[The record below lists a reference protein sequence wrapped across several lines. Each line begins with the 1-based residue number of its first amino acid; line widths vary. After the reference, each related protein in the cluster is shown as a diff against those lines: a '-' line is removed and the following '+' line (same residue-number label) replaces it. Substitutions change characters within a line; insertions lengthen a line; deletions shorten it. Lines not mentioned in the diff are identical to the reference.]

1 MRTVLV
7 GNQNSGKSTLFNEL
21 TGMNQKIGNWPGVT
35 IEQKSGVIKNTKI
48 EIIDLPGI
56 YSLNPYTF
64 EEEISVN
71 YIKKN
76 RIDLIINIV
85 DATCLERSL
94 YLTTQLLDLGI
105 PVLVLLNM
113 ADKLESKGLNID
125 LKRLEEELGVKVLK
139 ISALKSEG
147 IDETIEVVSNSS
159 IMRSRNYF
167 TNYNSDFSSEE
178 AITKRYEKISKI
190 CNECVV
196 KSKSKSNITQKLDK
210 IFLNKFL
217 SIPLFI
223 FIMFCVYFLSVGV
236 VGNFATDYI
245 ETLIENVGECTRQL
259 LNTVGV
265 SGWITSLICD
275 GVING
280 VGAVVSFLPQ
290 LIVLFLCIA
299 FLETTGYMSRISF
312 LLDKIFKK
320 VGLSGKTLIPF
331 IVGTGCSVPGIM
343 SAKILESEHDRKVAS
358 ILTPFIPCS
367 AKLPIIALFTGYFF
381 EENYGVVATSFYL
394 LAILITIVSSLIIN
408 FFVGNKRDSP
418 YISELPEYNL
428 PNLKYILIDVWNKII
443 DFIKK
448 AGSLI
453 FLSSILVWFLL
464 SFSCEFQYG
473 VEIKES
479 ILAYLGKK
487 ISWFFFP
494 IIGVNS
500 WEASVSALQGIIAK
514 EQVISS
520 MKIISGLSGEIKSS
534 YEIFGVGSPFEF
546 FNKASSYAFVAFN
559 LFSAPCFVA
568 ISAMRRE
575 LGNFLKTLLAVV
587 FQIFIAWSVGIL
599 CFNFL
604 SWFVVWVKL

>member
-1 MRTVLV
+1 MRVALV

-35 IEQKSGVIKNTKI
+35 IEQKSGVIRNTKI

-56 YSLNPYTF
+56 YSLNPYTV

-71 YIKKN
+71 YIKKS

-94 YLTTQLLDLGI
+94 YLTTQLLDFGI

-113 ADKLESKGLNID
+113 ADKLEGKGLSID
-125 LKRLEEELGVKVLK
+125 LKKLEEKLGVKVLK
-139 ISALKSEG
+139 ISALKGEG
-147 IDETIEVVSNSS
+147 INEAIKFISNNS
-159 IMRSRNYF
+159 IMRGRNYF
-167 TNYNSDFSSEE
+167 ANYNSDFSSEE

-190 CNECVV
+190 CNECIV
-196 KSKSKSNITQKLDK
+196 KSKNKSNITQKLDK

-217 SIPLFI
+217 SIPIFV

-236 VGNFATDYI
+236 VGSFATDYI
-245 ETLIENVGECTRQL
+245 ESFIENIGECTRQL
-259 LNTVGV
+259 FNTVGV
-265 SGWITSLICD
+265 SSWITSLICD

-280 VGAVVSFLPQ
+280 VGAVISFLPQ
-290 LIVLFLCIA
+290 LVVLFVCIA
-299 FLETTGYMSRISF
+299 FLESTGYMSRISF

-320 VGLSGKTLIPF
+320 VGLSGKALIPF

-343 SAKILESEHDRKVAS
+343 SAKILESDHDRKVTS

-394 LAILITIVSSLIIN
+394 LAILVTIVSSLIIKILTKS
-408 FFVGNKRDSP
+408 KRYSP

-428 PNLKYILIDVWNKII
+428 PNLKYIFVDVWNKII

-448 AGSLI
+448 AGTLI

-473 VEIKES
+473 VKIEES

-487 ISWFFFP
+487 VSWFFFP

-520 MKIISGLSGEIKSS
+520 MKIISGLSGEIKSA
-534 YEIFGVGSPFEF
+534 YEIFGTGSPFEF

-559 LFSAPCFVA
+559 LFSAPCFA
-568 ISAMRRE
+568 TISAMRRE
-575 LGNFLKTLLAVV
+575 LGSFSKTLFAIA
-587 FQIFIAWSVGIL
+587 FQIFIAWGVGVL

-604 SWFVVWVKL
+604 A

>member
-1 MRTVLV
+1 MRVALV

-35 IEQKSGVIKNTKI
+35 IEQKSGIIKGTKN

-56 YSLNPYTF
+56 YSLNPYTI

-71 YIKKN
+71 YIKKS
-76 RIDLIINIV
+76 RVDLIVNIL

-113 ADKLESKGLNID
+113 ADKLESRGLSID
-125 LKRLEEELGVKVLK
+125 LKRLEERLGTKVLK
-139 ISALKSEG
+139 ISALKCEG
-147 IDETIEVVSNSS
+147 IDEAIKFISAFSIVRAKRYFSNT
-159 IMRSRNYF
+159 YL
-167 TNYNSDFSSEE
+167 DFSSEE

-190 CNECVV
+190 CLECVALSKRK
-196 KSKSKSNITQKLDK
+196 KSVTQKLDK

-217 SIPLFI
+217 AIPI
-223 FIMFCVYFLSVGV
+223 FVLIMFLVYFLSVGV
-236 VGNFATDYI
+236 VGSFATDYI
-245 ETLIENVGECTRQL
+245 TDLIESIGMTAKQL
-259 LNTVGV
+259 FDTVGV
-265 SGWITSLICD
+265 SSWITSLICD
-275 GVING
+275 GIING
-280 VGAVVSFLPQ
+280 VGAVISFLPQ
-290 LIVLFLCIA
+290 LVVLFLCIA
-299 FLETTGYMSRISF
+299 FLESTGYMSRISF

-320 VGLSGKTLIPF
+320 VGLSGKALIPF

-343 SAKILESEHDRKVAS
+343 SAKILESDHDRKVTS

-394 LAILITIVSSLIIN
+394 LAILITIVSSLIIKL
-408 FFVGNKRDSP
+408 GTKSKRYSP

-428 PNLKYILIDVWNKII
+428 PNFKYIFIDVWNKII

-448 AGSLI
+448 AGTLI

-464 SFSCEFQYG
+464 SFSCKFQYG
-473 VEIKES
+473 VEIEKS

-487 ISWFFFP
+487 ISWFFKP
-494 IIGVNS
+494 IIGVTS
-500 WEASVSALQGIIAK
+500 WEASVSALQGLIAK

-520 MKIISGLSGEIKSS
+520 MKIISGLSSETKSA
-534 YEIFGVGSPFEF
+534 YEIFGTGSPFEF

-559 LFSAPCFVA
+559 LFSAPCFAA

-575 LGNFLKTLLAVV
+575 LGSFSKTLFAIA
-587 FQIFIAWSVGIL
+587 FQIFIAWSVGVL
-599 CFNFL
+599 CFNVI
-604 SWFVVWVKL
+604 S